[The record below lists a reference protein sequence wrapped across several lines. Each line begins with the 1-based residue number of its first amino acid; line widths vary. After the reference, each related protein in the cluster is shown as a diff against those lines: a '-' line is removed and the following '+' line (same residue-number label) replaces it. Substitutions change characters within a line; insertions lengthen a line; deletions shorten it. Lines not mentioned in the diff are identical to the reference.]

1 MTIWLERLFL
11 VLIFSLGFMQPA
23 LTFSGY
29 RLPTTDLLFVFTA
42 ALFVVACAFRK
53 GILVNDTIYKYL
65 IVYIVA
71 LALSAWLSI
80 DASTSFVKLA
90 GIVYLVGLTI
100 LTINIVSTERLL
112 RLAVLVWVSAST
124 IVCLIG
130 VITILLFFVDRSS
143 AWHVLFLHHYGSLP
157 VGNYPRIQ
165 STFFYPAMLCNYL
178 TVGFLLTLGA
188 YKTGWIGLKTLIAIG
203 TVHCLTAMFTVTP
216 GLGGFLF
223 AAAAWIGVI
232 LLEKKRKGLPRIF
245 ITAGLA
251 AAMASVAVSAF
262 SIWPIQTSPYVF
274 SFFGMRFDPTQRML
288 TWQWAWETF
297 LTFPIFGK
305 GIGLEVANVRFLAPS
320 GQMQILTD
328 AHNTWLSVAAQAGVL
343 GLSALIALTVAIIH
357 RSRASRLAS
366 DTLSPIRSA
375 LLIAFI
381 SSFIVQGFVGSF
393 EDARHLW
400 VLIGLIVA
408 ASRLT
413 GAAQEAS

>member
-1 MTIWLERLFL
+1 
-11 VLIFSLGFMQPA
+11 MQPA

-29 RLPTTDLLFVFTA
+29 RLPATDLLFVFTA
-42 ALFVVACAFRK
+42 ALFVVACVFRK
-53 GILVNDTIYKYL
+53 AILVNDTIYKYL
-65 IVYIVA
+65 IAYILA
-71 LALSAWLSI
+71 LALSSWLSTE
-80 DASTSFVKLA
+80 AVTSFVKLA
-90 GIVYLVGLTI
+90 GIVYLVGLNN

-112 RLAVLVWVSAST
+112 RSVVLVWVAAST

-143 AWHVLFLHHYGSLP
+143 WWHDLFLHHYGSLP

-178 TVGFLLTLGA
+178 TVGFLLTLA
-188 YKTGWIGLKTLIAIG
+188 AHKAGWIGQKTSVAMG
-203 TVHCLTAMFTVTP
+203 TVHCLSAVFTVTP

-232 LLEKKRKGLPRIF
+232 QLEKKRKGLRRIF
-245 ITAGLA
+245 ITTGLA
-251 AAMASVAVSAF
+251 AAVASVAVSAF

-288 TWQWAWETF
+288 TWQGAWETF

-305 GIGLEVANVRFLAPS
+305 GISLGVANVRFLAPS

-343 GLSALIALTVAIIH
+343 GLSALIALTIAIIL
-357 RSRASRLAS
+357 RARTSHLAS

-375 LLIAFI
+375 LVIAFI

-400 VLIGLIVA
+400 VLIGLIIA

-413 GAAQEAS
+413 RFAQEAS